1 MQKLS
6 VCTATGL
13 CDKPVNVSS
22 FLAQR
27 SASGDQC
34 HRIWCSDQ
42 LHWLLAAFTVLLAI
56 GLKSCLSRQ
65 EKVEQSKK
73 VVEPEFKRQESP
85 REVQFQ
91 GGNGDHQ
98 TIAPLLSGC
107 GTAVAPEI
115 PTESRSGRSGGD
127 GATGRSSKTTA
138 VTSEA
143 LVNSSENIQNI
154 QNTKDVENIE
164 ISLVASETNSLKS
177 ESKEIDLPAAGDKYP
192 LGLAR
197 HLGWFSCPERC
208 YTLLIIVK
216 IIVIQIVMCV
226 ALDLSHSISSQD
238 SNSLNFFQAL

>member
-1 MQKLS
+1 LHESLKQNTSKQFKVYAVRSKNMQKLS

-42 LHWLLAAFTVLLAI
+42 LHWVLAAFTVLLAI
-56 GLKSCLSRQ
+56 GLKSWLSRQ

-73 VVEPEFKRQESP
+73 VEAEFKRQESP
-85 REVQFQ
+85 RELQFQ
-91 GGNGDHQ
+91 GGDHQ
-98 TIAPLLSGC
+98 TAPLLEIPPG

-115 PTESRSGRSGGD
+115 PTSAGD
-127 GATGRSSKTTA
+127 GAIRRSSKTIA

-143 LVNSSENIQNI
+143 LVNSSENIQN
-154 QNTKDVENIE
+154 TKEVE
-164 ISLVASETNSLKS
+164 ISLVASETNSLK
-177 ESKEIDLPAAGDKYP
+177 ESKEIDLPASGDKYP

-197 HLGWFSCPERC
+197 HLGWFSCRERC
-208 YTLLIIVK
+208 YTLLK
-216 IIVIQIVMCV
+216 
-226 ALDLSHSISSQD
+226 
-238 SNSLNFFQAL
+238 SLLYSV

>member
-1 MQKLS
+1 MQKRS

-42 LHWLLAAFTVLLAI
+42 LHWVLAAFTVLLAI

-73 VVEPEFKRQESP
+73 VEPEFKRQESP
-85 REVQFQ
+85 REFQFQ

-115 PTESRSGRSGGD
+115 PAESTSGTSGGD
-127 GATGRSSKTTA
+127 GSIRRSSKTTA
-138 VTSEA
+138 TSDA

-154 QNTKDVENIE
+154 QNTKEVENIE

-197 HLGWFSCPERC
+197 NLGWFSCPERC

-238 SNSLNFFQAL
+238 SNPLNLFQAL

>member
-1 MQKLS
+1 MQKRS

-42 LHWLLAAFTVLLAI
+42 LHWVLAAFTVLLAI
-56 GLKSCLSRQ
+56 GLKSWLSRQ

-73 VVEPEFKRQESP
+73 VEAEFKRQESP
-85 REVQFQ
+85 RELQFK
-91 GGNGDHQ
+91 GGDHQ
-98 TIAPLLSGC
+98 TIAPLLEIPPG

-115 PTESRSGRSGGD
+115 PTDDTSGTSGGD
-127 GATGRSSKTTA
+127 GAIRRSSKTA
-138 VTSEA
+138 VNTSEA
-143 LVNSSENIQNI
+143 LVNSSEI
-154 QNTKDVENIE
+154 QNTKEVE
-164 ISLVASETNSLKS
+164 ISLASETNSLK

-197 HLGWFSCPERC
+197 HLGWFSCRERC
-208 YTLLIIVK
+208 YTLLK
-216 IIVIQIVMCV
+216 
-226 ALDLSHSISSQD
+226 
-238 SNSLNFFQAL
+238 SLLYSV